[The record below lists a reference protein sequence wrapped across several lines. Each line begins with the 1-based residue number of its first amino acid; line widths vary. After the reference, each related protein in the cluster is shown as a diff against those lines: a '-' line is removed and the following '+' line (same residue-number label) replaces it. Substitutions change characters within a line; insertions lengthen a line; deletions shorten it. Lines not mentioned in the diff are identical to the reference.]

1 MHVIAGMPDRLPT
14 GLLPRVSHYRHKVF
28 VEKLGWNLSARDGSE
43 LDQFDR
49 ADTVYVV
56 SQDDHG
62 EVNGCARLLPT
73 DKPYLLGEVF
83 PQLLDGAVLPKSPEV
98 WEISRFAAVDF
109 KSQAG
114 VAAGQFSAPH
124 TVNLLHESIACAIAH
139 GARRLITVSPL
150 GIERLLHRILH
161 KSGHYAHRAG
171 APMLIGGHFVFA
183 CWIELAGNG
192 GLGVAG

>member
-1 MHVIAGMPDRLPT
+1 MIAGMPEGLPK
-14 GLLPRVSHYRHKVF
+14 GLLSRVSRYRHKVF
-28 VEKLGWNLSARDGSE
+28 VEKLGWNLGARDGSE

-49 ADTVYVV
+49 SDTVYVV

-83 PQLLDGAVLPKSPEV
+83 PQLMNGMPPPNSPEV
-98 WEISRFAAVDF
+98 WEISRFAAVDL
-109 KSQAG
+109 KRQASITC
-114 VAAGQFSAPH
+114 GQFSSSL
-124 TVNLLHESIACAIAH
+124 TVNLLHESIACAVAH

-171 APMLIGGHFVFA
+171 APMMIGGHLVFA

-192 GLGVAG
+192 GLGVVA